1 MNKKYLLKLTLL
13 LLIGLYACNNP
24 STPNPSHKLH
34 IDTVAVMVADCY
46 FIEGEIYVKQQ
57 TYYMKD
63 YAIVKYDSLF
73 NQRGI
78 TKEIFVE
85 NVKYYFT
92 HKKHAGEIMN
102 KIDELVEQ
110 RIAILRDSLNKQ

>member
-1 MNKKYLLKLTLL
+1 MNKKYLLKLALL
-13 LLIGLYACNNP
+13 LLIGLCACNNLSAP
-24 STPNPSHKLH
+24 KPSHKLH
-34 IDTVAVMVADCY
+34 IDTVAVMVANCY

-57 TYYMKD
+57 TYDMKD
-63 YAIVKYDSLF
+63 YAIVKYDSFF

-78 TKEIFVE
+78 SKEIFIE

-92 HKKHAGEIMN
+92 HKKYAEEIMN

-110 RIAILRDSLNKQ
+110 RITALKDSLNKQ